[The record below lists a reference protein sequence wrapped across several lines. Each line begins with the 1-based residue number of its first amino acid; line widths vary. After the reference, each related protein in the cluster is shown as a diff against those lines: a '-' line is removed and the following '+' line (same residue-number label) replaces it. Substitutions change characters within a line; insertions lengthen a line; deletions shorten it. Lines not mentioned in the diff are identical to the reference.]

1 MPGEAAHPTG
11 ATSRDE
17 ARNAVGQASHQSDGD
32 ASVGTVSVTG
42 TGSAEAAPDLMVV
55 SIGVECRAD
64 SVAAA
69 WQRAGSSSDAVT
81 STFRRHGVAGADIR
95 TTALNV
101 RADLVWREGEGQSVT
116 GYVATSTLTVRLR
129 TPGSASA
136 VISDAVEAG
145 GNDVRLNGLELT
157 FADDAEVRA
166 RAREAAWLDALRSAE
181 QFARLASARLGR
193 VLSIMD
199 TVTPQAPVPLPR
211 MQRASSVEALAV
223 EAGETAVDMG
233 IRVVWELKALS

>member
-1 MPGEAAHPTG
+1 MPGEACHNADP
-11 ATSRDE
+11 TSRDKPGNT
-17 ARNAVGQASHQSDGD
+17 AAQVPDQYDGG
-32 ASVGTVSVTG
+32 AAAGTVSVTG

-69 WQRAGSSSDAVT
+69 WARAGSSSEAVA
-81 STFRRHGVAGADIR
+81 SSFRRHGVASGDIR
-95 TTALNV
+95 TIGLNV

-116 GYVATSTLTVRLR
+116 GYVAAGSLTVRLR

-136 VISDAVEAG
+136 AISEAVDAG

-157 FADDAEVRA
+157 FADDAGLRA
-166 RAREAAWLDALRSAE
+166 QARDAAWKDALRSAA

-193 VLSIMD
+193 VLSITD
-199 TVTPQAPVPLPR
+199 TVTPQPPVPLPR
-211 MQRASSVEALAV
+211 MQRAASGESLAV
-223 EAGETAVDMG
+223 EAGEAAVSVA
-233 IRVVWELKALS
+233 ISVVWELQY